1 MWVLGDHRL
10 DDCAR
15 VANIFR
21 FASGISTRLRHRWS
35 PTQLRN
41 CAMQQLPRR
50 ADSVPDFGGLTVRL
64 AYKSVELRLC
74 QLPLC
79 DRRTQMRHAQLFRS
93 LCAAPFFIIT
103 IIIAVGGGFLF
114 SSMAVAKSNMT
125 VKMSPEYTR
134 QNKGSGKVDT
144 TKAPRDAA
152 SGQATGKRMYKPTRI
167 NAQSQSVKPK
177 LTPEKVEAGS
187 ENVKR

>member
-1 MWVLGDHRL
+1 
-10 DDCAR
+10 
-15 VANIFR
+15 
-21 FASGISTRLRHRWS
+21 
-35 PTQLRN
+35 
-41 CAMQQLPRR
+41 
-50 ADSVPDFGGLTVRL
+50 
-64 AYKSVELRLC
+64 
-74 QLPLC
+74 
-79 DRRTQMRHAQLFRS
+79 MRHAQLFGS

-103 IIIAVGGGFLF
+103 IFIAAGGGFLF

-144 TKAPRDAA
+144 TKTPRDAA
-152 SGQATGKRMYKPTRI
+152 SGQATGKRMYKPVRI
-167 NAQSQSVKPK
+167 NAQSQSAKPK